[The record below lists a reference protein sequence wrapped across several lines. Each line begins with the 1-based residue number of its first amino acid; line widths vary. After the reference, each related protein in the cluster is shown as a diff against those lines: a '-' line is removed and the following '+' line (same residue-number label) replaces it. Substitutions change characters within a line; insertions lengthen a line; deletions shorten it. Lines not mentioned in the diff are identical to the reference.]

1 MVQLLH
7 GRQLGD
13 DDVADEGAVHGPGE
27 GYLEGALA
35 ADISGQPRQKTLE
48 DGDTPRVKHQVFL
61 GGFHPQDILAV
72 EVDVWLVPGDLDLEL
87 GELGEDK
94 INNLAH
100 GCPLC
105 VGQGC
110 VVCGDIGVS

>member
-1 MVQLLH
+1 
-7 GRQLGD
+7 
-13 DDVADEGAVHGPGE
+13 
-27 GYLEGALA
+27 
-35 ADISGQPRQKTLE
+35 
-48 DGDTPRVKHQVFL
+48 
-61 GGFHPQDILAV
+61 
-72 EVDVWLVPGDLDLEL
+72 VDVWLVPGDLDLEL